1 MALAMR
7 TQGKD
12 NVVKTSNYP
21 QQKLLSELE
30 LLHHLERHYAGNP
43 ATRIYVA
50 PRCYIK
56 PDFFQYA
63 LTGMLQSFEEQEEY
77 EVCSRI
83 FKLLQSIQKEE
94 SLLP

>member
-1 MALAMR
+1 MR
-7 TQGKD
+7 TQEKY

-21 QQKLLSELE
+21 EQKLLSELE
-30 LLHHLERHYAGNP
+30 LLHHLERHYSGNP

-56 PDFFQYA
+56 PEFFEFA
-63 LTGMLQSFEEQEEY
+63 LIGMLKSFEEREEY
-77 EVCSRI
+77 EICSRI
-83 FKLLQSIQKEE
+83 FKLLQSIRKEE

>member
-7 TQGKD
+7 TQEKY

-21 QQKLLSELE
+21 EQKLLSEFE
-30 LLHHLERHYAGNP
+30 LLHHLERHYSGNR
-43 ATRIYVA
+43 ASRIYVA

-56 PDFFQYA
+56 SEFFQFA
-63 LTGMLQSFEEQEEY
+63 LIGMLKSFEQREEY
-77 EVCSRI
+77 ETCSRI
-83 FKLLQSIQKEE
+83 FKLLQYVKKEE

>member
-1 MALAMR
+1 MHTR
-7 TQGKD
+7 EKY

-21 QQKLLSELE
+21 EQRLLSELE

-56 PDFFQYA
+56 PEFFQFA

-77 EVCSRI
+77 EICSRI
-83 FKLLQSIQKEE
+83 FKLLQFIQKEE